1 MQKLWNLLKKSK
13 TLIEDT
19 ATKCD
24 ENKLY
29 INKYC
34 CHKIIQ
40 YSNNWIQ
47 ILHNYVRKWM
57 LQYAK
62 WRRIVIQISYSVKK
76 NPAAERKQVH
86 VTKRWRAF
94 YHWCISQ
101 TKHGPRPPC
110 FWSHGIS
117 QATHGPTGP
126 PHRLLMVPHLYKA
139 IHYDIVFSSHFS
151 VSLYSWSYLTATLG
165 EITSDSTIYKN
176 WVDHSFS
183 FN

>member
-1 MQKLWNLLKKSK
+1 MNVTVCKMKKNS
-13 TLIEDT
+13 
-19 ATKCD
+19 
-24 ENKLY
+24 
-29 INKYC
+29 
-34 CHKIIQ
+34 
-40 YSNNWIQ
+40 YSNFLLRQ
-47 ILHNYVRKWM
+47 
-57 LQYAK
+57 
-62 WRRIVIQISYSVKK
+62 K

-176 WVDHSFS
+176 WVEHSFS